1 MLALVAG
8 VLIFDPLER
17 TRVAGVEDI
26 NPEDMDQGECP
37 ELTDPTQKEQCYQR
51 LAVARGQVELC
62 EFVGVKGRDVCKR
75 EVANRTR
82 NVSACLAIQKDFDR
96 NVCLNDLAQASKTPD
111 ACLRVTFPSM
121 RVDCV
126 GGIAKQMSDPRV
138 CERLPITEEVE
149 TCKGKAAVKE

>member
-1 MLALVAG
+1 MLVLAGAVLVW
-8 VLIFDPLER
+8 DPLER

-26 NPEDMDQGECP
+26 DPEDYDQGECP
-37 ELTDPTQKEQCYQR
+37 DIADAAQKEQCYQR

-62 EFVGVKGRDVCKR
+62 EFVGTDRRDGCRR

-82 NVSACLAIQKDFDR
+82 NVSACLPIQKDFDR
-96 NVCLNDLAQASKTPD
+96 NVCLNDLAQSSKTPD

-126 GGIAKQMSDPRV
+126 VSIAKQMNDQRV
-138 CERLPITEEVE
+138 CERLPVAEESE
-149 TCKGKAAVKE
+149 SCKGKFVAKE